1 MSKPLVYLAGGRDT
15 EWREVLAKRWA
26 ESGAAETFDPFVDS
40 RQNAMYEFTQD
51 DLSAIRRSA
60 AVFGYCTYP
69 KYTGMALEF
78 GFAHALCIPIVYV
91 PALPRVD
98 SMMAAVSSA
107 VFLDFDEA
115 VNFLETRIL
124 NR

>member
-1 MSKPLVYLAGGRDT
+1 MSNPLVYLAGGRDT
-15 EWREVLAKRWA
+15 EWRDGLTNRWA
-26 ESGAAETFDPFVDS
+26 KSGKAEAFDPFVHS
-40 RQNAMYEFTQD
+40 RQNAMYEFTED
-51 DLSAIRRSA
+51 DLGAIRRSA

-78 GFAHALCIPIVYV
+78 GFAHALGIPIIYV

-98 SMMAAVSSA
+98 SMMAAVSTA

-115 VNFLETRIL
+115 VDFLEQRIL
-124 NR
+124 